1 MAGEARSKVTNLIE
15 EISIRDLGVIA
26 DAKLQFGKGL
36 TVLTGETGAGK
47 TMVLTALGLLLGER
61 SDSSAIRQGQEFA
74 FVEGRWA
81 IPQHKVAHEIVSE
94 AGGLVDNGELIVN
107 RTITRDGRSRSAV
120 GGASAPVS
128 VLGSLGEKLVA
139 VHGQSDQIRL
149 KSPVAQREALD
160 QFSGVAELLQNY
172 REVFDSWK
180 LTQKHLDEL
189 KEASVTREAE
199 LQSLREAVEELDR
212 LDPKTGED
220 VELAEQASRL
230 THSEELRTAAAEA
243 HELLSSEN
251 DADDAIALVGK
262 ARRVLESASAHDPE
276 LGKIAETLREL
287 GFQLGENAALLSG
300 YLASQEAGGASELER
315 VQQRRADLTSA
326 MRKYGPTLDEV
337 IAHREHAGKRLLV
350 LDSSDEQIEKLE
362 AQCAELFAQVED
374 LAGQVTAVRKHAAL
388 RLEQAVTD
396 ELKTLAMGGATL
408 VVTVTESTDYQAHGA
423 DQVSIQLAAYPGA
436 EPRPIGK
443 GASGGELSRIMLA
456 IEVVLARTEQALTFI
471 FDEVDAG
478 VGGAAAIEVGRRLAQ
493 LAKVAQVIV
502 VTHLGQVAAF
512 ANQHLR
518 VLKTVGDQ
526 YTASDVVSL
535 TGEDRVEEIARMLSG
550 MAESDSAKANAR
562 ELIARASEFST
573 GN

>member
-1 MAGEARSKVTNLIE
+1 MAGEVRSKVTNLIE

-26 DAKLQFGKGL
+26 DAKLQFGPGL

-61 SDSSAIRQGQEFA
+61 SDSSAIRQGQEQA
-74 FVEGRWA
+74 FVEGRWLV
-81 IPQHKVAHEIVSE
+81 PSHKAAKEIVSE
-94 AGGLVDNGELIVN
+94 AGGQIDGGELIVN
-107 RTITRDGRSRSAV
+107 RTVARDGRNRSAV
-120 GGASAPVS
+120 GGASAPVA
-128 VLGSLGEKLVA
+128 VLAALGEKLVA

-149 KSPVAQREALD
+149 KSAVAQREALD
-160 QFSGVAELLQNY
+160 QFSGVAELLQKY
-172 REVFDSWK
+172 RESFDTWK
-180 LTQKHLDEL
+180 TVQKRLEEL
-189 KEASVTREAE
+189 KSASLTREAE
-199 LQSLREAVEELDR
+199 LQSLREAVDELGR
-212 LDPKTGED
+212 LEPKTGED
-220 VELAEQASRL
+220 IELAEQAQRL
-230 THSEELRTAAAEA
+230 THSEELRIAASEA

-251 DADDAIALVGK
+251 DVDDAIALVGK
-262 ARRVLESASAHDPE
+262 ARRILETASAHDPE
-276 LGKIAETLREL
+276 LGTIAETLREL

-315 VQQRRADLTSA
+315 IQQRRAELTSA
-326 MRKYGPTLDEV
+326 MRKYGPSLEEV
-337 IAHREHAGKRLLV
+337 ISYHESAGKRLLD

-362 AQCAELFAQVED
+362 TEVAGLFAEVED
-374 LAGQVTAVRKHAAL
+374 LAGQITAVRKHAAL
-388 RLEQAVTD
+388 RLEQAVTE

-408 VVTVTESTDYQAHGA
+408 VVTVTESTDYQAHGV
-423 DQVSIQLAAYPGA
+423 DQVSIQLSAYPGA
-436 EPRPIGK
+436 QPRPIGN

-456 IEVVLARTEQALTFI
+456 IEVVLAKTEQALTFI

-526 YTASDVVSL
+526 YTASDVVTL
-535 TGEDRVEEIARMLSG
+535 HGEDRVEEIARMLSG
-550 MAESDSAKANAR
+550 MAESDTSKASAR
-562 ELIARASEFST
+562 ELMVRASEFV
-573 GN
+573 NQ